1 MSTLTRMALLCLAA
15 LLIVSTVA
23 AQEET
28 VTIVDTTPPIESS
41 IAENEEITDV
51 PQQTETKSAAETTML
66 PAEDPVSFQGSQR
79 LQTDGTG
86 ESASS
91 NSESSNSEN
100 NDSVNVE
107 TMQGGPVL
115 DIPAESLESK
125 EDPDPESEESFTLPA
140 GK

>member
-1 MSTLTRMALLCLAA
+1 MALLCLVA
-15 LLIVSTVA
+15 LLFVSIVA

-28 VTIVDTTPPIESS
+28 VTIVDTTPPVESS
-41 IAENEEITDV
+41 IAENEEITDT
-51 PQQTETKSAAETTML
+51 PQQTETKMVDETTMP
-66 PAEDPVSFQGSQR
+66 PAEDPVSFQGNQR
-79 LQTDGTG
+79 SQTDGTG

-115 DIPAESLESK
+115 DIPVESMESK
-125 EDPDPESEESFTLPA
+125 ENQDPESEESFTLPA

>member
-66 PAEDPVSFQGSQR
+66 PA
-79 LQTDGTG
+79 
-86 ESASS
+86 
-91 NSESSNSEN
+91 
-100 NDSVNVE
+100 
-107 TMQGGPVL
+107 GPVL

>member
-51 PQQTETKSAAETTML
+51 PQQKTKSAAETTML